1 MEDRVK
7 KIVEEER
14 KKRNVPLEAKLL
26 NGNYH
31 LYRSTSRYDSI
42 TKKAVKVSD
51 YIGRIT
57 KKGIIEKDKGIRSIY
72 EFGNSALV
80 YSLSADII
88 ARLQEYF
95 PDRWSD
101 LYALSVVRLMDP
113 VPLKSV
119 KDRWEKLYLSREIQA
134 HLSSNTLTDILR
146 DAGSDMGAQMDL
158 FQSLIRESRKL
169 AFDLSSIFS
178 RSENINTAAKGHNAD
193 HIYLPQVNMALA
205 FDLDRY
211 RPVFLK
217 PLEGS
222 VRDVKSLR
230 NVLDEIHFDG
240 ILVLDTGFSSQDL
253 AEIMRS
259 DMKLVMPLRRNQDT
273 IDYSIDLRLD
283 LGSSFVYRDRGI
295 RSGFLSRNGFR
306 IYMFQDQ
313 MLMAEESSTF
323 IRMISEKRRTQ
334 NEFQSEYMKFGK
346 ISILSNL
353 KDDPQIIYNLYKQR
367 EEIEQAFD
375 AMKNELEND
384 KSYLSD
390 DDSLRGYFFVSFL
403 SLYLYYSI
411 FVLIRAADLTNKL
424 SVKDV
429 LLKFSKVY
437 KIVGEKKESLSQIPS
452 SVEKIDRLLG
462 TNIFPKRLRS

>member
-1 MEDRVK
+1 MEDWVK

-14 KKRNVPLEAKLL
+14 KKRNIPLEAKLL
-26 NGNYH
+26 NGNYY
-31 LYRSTSRYDSI
+31 LYRSTSRYDRV
-42 TKKAVKVSD
+42 TRKAVKVSD

-57 KKGIIEKDKGIRSIY
+57 KDGITEKGRETRSIY
-72 EFGNSALV
+72 EYGNSTLV
-80 YSLSADII
+80 YSLSGDLI
-88 ARLQEYF
+88 ARLQKYF
-95 PDRWSD
+95 PDRWSG

-119 KDRWEKLYLSREIQA
+119 KDRWEKLYVSREIQA

-146 DAGSDMGAQMDL
+146 DTGSDIGAQMDL
-158 FQSLIRESRKL
+158 FQSLITESRKL

-178 RSENINTAAKGHNAD
+178 RSENLNVAAKGHNAD

-205 FDLDRY
+205 FDLDQY
-211 RPVFLK
+211 RPVFLR

-259 DMKLVMPLRRNQDT
+259 DMKFVMPLRRNQDM
-273 IDYSIDLRLD
+273 IDYSMDLR
-283 LGSSFVYRDRGI
+283 SSFVYRDRGI
-295 RSGFLSRNGFR
+295 RSGFINRNGFR

-323 IRMISEKRRTQ
+323 IRMIAEGRRKQ

-353 KDDPQIIYNLYKQR
+353 KDDPQTIYNLYKQR

-384 KSYLSD
+384 KSYLGD

-403 SLYLYYSI
+403 SLYMYYSI
-411 FVLIRAADLTNKL
+411 FVLIRAADLTSKL

-437 KIVGEKKESLSQIPS
+437 KIVGEKKESLSEIPS

>member
-1 MEDRVK
+1 MEDWVS
-7 KIVEEER
+7 KIVEDER
-14 KKRNVPLEAKLL
+14 RRRNVPLEAKLL
-26 NGNYH
+26 NGNYY
-31 LYRSTSRYDSI
+31 LYRSTSRYDRI

-57 KKGIIEKDKGIRSIY
+57 RDGIIERGNDTRSIY
-72 EFGNSALV
+72 EYGNSTLV
-80 YSLSADII
+80 YSLSGDLI
-88 ARLQEYF
+88 ARLQRYF
-95 PDRWSD
+95 PDRWAD
-101 LYALSVVRLMDP
+101 LFALAMVRLMDP

-119 KDRWEKLYLSREIQA
+119 KDRWEKLCASRDIHA

-158 FQSLIRESRKL
+158 FQSLITESRKL

-178 RSENINTAAKGHNAD
+178 RSENINMVAKGHNAD

-205 FDLDRY
+205 FDLDQY

-222 VRDVKSLR
+222 IRDVKSLR
-230 NVLDEIHFDG
+230 NVLDEIHFNG

-253 AEIMRS
+253 AEIMQS
-259 DMKLVMPLRRNQDT
+259 DMKFIMPLRRNQDM
-273 IDYSIDLRLD
+273 IDYSMDLN
-283 LGSSFVYRDRGI
+283 SSFVYRDRGI
-295 RSGFLSRNGFR
+295 RSGFLNRNGLR

-313 MLMAEESSTF
+313 MLMAEESSTL
-323 IRMISEKRRTQ
+323 IRMIAEKKRIQ
-334 NEFQSEYMKFGK
+334 KEFQQEYMKFGK
-346 ISILSNL
+346 ISILSNV
-353 KDDPQIIYNLYKQR
+353 KDDPETIYNLYKQR

-437 KIVGEKKESLSQIPS
+437 KIVGEKKESLSEIPS

-462 TNIFPKRLRS
+462 TNIFPKRLWS

>member
-1 MEDRVK
+1 MEDWVK
-7 KIVEEER
+7 EIVDEER

-26 NGNYH
+26 NGNYY
-31 LYRSTSRYDSI
+31 LYRSTSRYDR
-42 TKKAVKVSD
+42 TGKKTIKVSE

-57 KKGIIEKDKGIRSIY
+57 KDGIIEKCKDTRSIY
-72 EFGNSALV
+72 EYGNSALV
-80 YSLSADII
+80 YSLSADMI
-88 ARLQEYF
+88 ARLQKYF
-95 PDRWSD
+95 PDRWAD

-119 KDRWEKLYLSREIQA
+119 KERWEKLYASRGIEA
-134 HLSSNTLTDILR
+134 HLSPNTLTGILR
-146 DAGSDMGAQMDL
+146 DTGSDMGAQMDL
-158 FQSLIRESRKL
+158 FQSLVTESGKL

-178 RSENINTAAKGHNAD
+178 RSENLNMAAKGHNAD

-205 FDLDRY
+205 FDLDQY
-211 RPVFLK
+211 RPVFLM

-230 NVLDEIHFDG
+230 NALGLIHFNG

-253 AEIMRS
+253 AEIMRM
-259 DMKLVMPLRRNQDT
+259 DMRFIMPLRRNQDM
-273 IDYSIDLRLD
+273 IDYSMNLN
-283 LGSSFVYRDRGI
+283 SSFVYRDRGI
-295 RSGFLSRNGFR
+295 RSGFINRNGLR

-323 IRMISEKRRTQ
+323 IRMIAEKRRTQ
-334 NEFQSEYMKFGK
+334 KEFQSEYTKFGK
-346 ISILSNL
+346 ISILSNVN
-353 KDDPQIIYNLYKQR
+353 DDPETIYNLYKQR

-437 KIVGEKKESLSQIPS
+437 KIVGGKKETLSEIPS
-452 SVEKIDRLLG
+452 GVEKIDELLG

>member
-1 MEDRVK
+1 MEDWVK
-7 KIVEEER
+7 EIVDEER

-26 NGNYH
+26 NGNYY
-31 LYRSTSRYDSI
+31 LYRSTSRYDR
-42 TKKAVKVSD
+42 TGKKTIKVSE

-57 KKGIIEKDKGIRSIY
+57 KDGIIEKCKDTRSIY
-72 EFGNSALV
+72 EYGNSALV
-80 YSLSADII
+80 YSLSADMI
-88 ARLQEYF
+88 ARLQKYF
-95 PDRWSD
+95 PDRWAD

-119 KDRWEKLYLSREIQA
+119 KERWEKLYASRGIEA
-134 HLSSNTLTDILR
+134 HLSPNTLTGILR
-146 DAGSDMGAQMDL
+146 DTGSDMGAQMDL
-158 FQSLIRESRKL
+158 FQSLVTESGKL

-178 RSENINTAAKGHNAD
+178 RSENLNMAAKGHNAD

-205 FDLDRY
+205 FDLDQY
-211 RPVFLK
+211 RPVFLM

-230 NVLDEIHFDG
+230 NALGLIHFNG

-253 AEIMRS
+253 AEIMRM
-259 DMKLVMPLRRNQDT
+259 DMRFIMPLRRNQDM
-273 IDYSIDLRLD
+273 IDYSMNLN
-283 LGSSFVYRDRGI
+283 SSFVYRDRGI
-295 RSGFLSRNGFR
+295 RSGFINRNGLR

-323 IRMISEKRRTQ
+323 IRMIAEKRRTQ
-334 NEFQSEYMKFGK
+334 KEFQSEYTKFGK
-346 ISILSNL
+346 ISILSNVN
-353 KDDPQIIYNLYKQR
+353 DDPETIYNLYKQR

-437 KIVGEKKESLSQIPS
+437 KIVGGKKETLSEIPS
-452 SVEKIDRLLG
+452 GVEKIDELLV

>member
-1 MEDRVK
+1 VEDWVK
-7 KIVEEER
+7 KIVDEER
-14 KKRNVPLEAKLL
+14 KKRNIPLEAKLL
-26 NGNYH
+26 NGNYY
-31 LYRSTSRYDSI
+31 LYHSTSRYDR
-42 TKKAVKVSD
+42 TNRKAIKVSD

-57 KKGIIEKDKGIRSIY
+57 RAGISGKAEDIRSVY
-72 EFGNSALV
+72 EYGNSALV
-80 YSLSADII
+80 YSLSGDII
-88 ARLQEYF
+88 ARLQRYF
-95 PDRWSD
+95 PDRWAD
-101 LYALSVVRLMDP
+101 LYALSVVRLMDS

-119 KDRWEKLYLSREIQA
+119 KDRWEKMYISREINA
-134 HLSSNTLTDILR
+134 HLSPNTITEILR
-146 DAGSDMGAQMDL
+146 ETGSDMGAQMDL
-158 FQSLIRESRKL
+158 FQSLITESGKL

-178 RSENINTAAKGHNAD
+178 RSENINIAAKGHNAD
-193 HIYLPQVNMALA
+193 HIYLPQINMALA
-205 FDLDRY
+205 FDLDQY

-230 NVLDEIHFDG
+230 KVLEEIDFTG

-253 AEIMRS
+253 VEIMQS
-259 DMKLVMPLRRNQDT
+259 EMKFIMPLRRNQEI
-273 IDYSIDLRLD
+273 IDYDMEMR
-283 LGSSFVYRDRGI
+283 SSFVYRNRGI
-295 RSGFLSRNGFR
+295 RSGFINSKGLR

-323 IRMISEKRRTQ
+323 IKMIAEKKRTQ
-334 NEFQSEYMKFGK
+334 KEFDSESRKFGK
-346 ISILSNL
+346 ISILSNVR
-353 KDDPQIIYNLYKQR
+353 DDPETIYNFYKQR

-384 KSYLSD
+384 KSYLGD
-390 DDSLRGYFFVSFL
+390 DDSIRGYFFVSFL

-437 KIVGEKKESLSQIPS
+437 RIVRGKKETLSEIPS
-452 SVEKIDRLLG
+452 GVEKIDESLG
-462 TNIFPKRLRS
+462 THIFPKILRS

>member
-1 MEDRVK
+1 MEDWVK

-14 KKRNVPLEAKLL
+14 KKRNIPLEAKLL
-26 NGNYH
+26 NGNYY
-31 LYRSTSRYDSI
+31 LYRSTSRSDRI
-42 TKKAVKVSD
+42 TRKTVKVSD

-57 KKGIIEKDKGIRSIY
+57 KDGITEKGKDTRSIY
-72 EFGNSALV
+72 EYGNSALV
-80 YSLSADII
+80 HSLSGDLI
-88 ARLQEYF
+88 ARLQKYF
-95 PDRWSD
+95 PDWWSD
-101 LYALSVVRLMDP
+101 LYALSVIRLMDP

-134 HLSSNTLTDILR
+134 QLSSNTLTDILR
-146 DAGSDMGAQMDL
+146 DAGSDMAAQMDL
-158 FQSLIRESRKL
+158 FQSLITESRKL

-178 RSENINTAAKGHNAD
+178 RSENINMVAKGHNAD
-193 HIYLPQVNMALA
+193 HIYMPQVNTALA
-205 FDLDRY
+205 FDLDQY

-259 DMKLVMPLRRNQDT
+259 DMKFIMPLRRNQDI
-273 IDYSIDLRLD
+273 IDYSMDLR
-283 LGSSFVYRDRGI
+283 SSFVYRDRGI
-295 RSGFLSRNGFR
+295 ISGFLNRNGFR
-306 IYMFQDQ
+306 IYMYLDKK
-313 MLMAEESSTF
+313 LMAEESPTF
-323 IRMISEKRRTQ
+323 IKLIAEGKRKQ

-346 ISILSNL
+346 ISILSNV
-353 KDDPQIIYNLYKQR
+353 KDDPETIYSLYKQR

-384 KSYLSD
+384 KSYLND

-403 SLYLYYSI
+403 SLYMYYSI

-437 KIVGEKKESLSQIPS
+437 KIVGEKKESLSEIPS

-462 TNIFPKRLRS
+462 TNVFPKKLRS

>member
-1 MEDRVK
+1 MEDWVR
-7 KIVEEER
+7 KIVEDER
-14 KKRNVPLEAKLL
+14 KRRNVPLEAKLL
-26 NGNYH
+26 NGNYY
-31 LYRSTSRYDSI
+31 LYRSTSRYDRS
-42 TKKAVKVSD
+42 TGKAVKVSD

-57 KKGIIEKDKGIRSIY
+57 KDGIIEKDRVIRSIY
-72 EFGNSALV
+72 EYGNSALI

-88 ARLQEYF
+88 ARLQKYF

-119 KDRWEKLYLSREIQA
+119 KDRWEKLYASREIQA

-146 DAGSDMGAQMDL
+146 DAGSDMAAQMDL
-158 FQSLIRESRKL
+158 FQSLITESRKL

-178 RSENINTAAKGHNAD
+178 RSVNINIAAKGHNAD

-205 FDLDRY
+205 FDLDQY

-230 NVLDEIHFDG
+230 NVLNEIHFDG

-259 DMKLVMPLRRNQDT
+259 DMKFIMPLRRNQDI
-273 IDYSIDLRLD
+273 IDYSID

-295 RSGFLSRNGFR
+295 RSGFLNRNGFR
-306 IYMFQDQ
+306 IYMYLDR

-323 IRMISEKRRTQ
+323 IKMIAEGKRKQ

-384 KSYLSD
+384 KSYLND

-403 SLYLYYSI
+403 SLYMYYSI

-437 KIVGEKKESLSQIPS
+437 KIVGEKKESLSEIPS
-452 SVEKIDRLLG
+452 SAEKIDMLLG

>member
-1 MEDRVK
+1 LEDWVR
-7 KIVEEER
+7 KIVEDER
-14 KKRNVPLEAKLL
+14 KRRNVPLEAKLL
-26 NGNYH
+26 NGNYY
-31 LYRSTSRYDSI
+31 LYRSTSRYDRS
-42 TKKAVKVSD
+42 TGKAVKVSD

-57 KKGIIEKDKGIRSIY
+57 KDGIIEKDRVIRSIY
-72 EFGNSALV
+72 EYGNSALI

-88 ARLQEYF
+88 ARLQKYF

-119 KDRWEKLYLSREIQA
+119 KDRWEKLYASREIQA

-146 DAGSDMGAQMDL
+146 DAGSDMAAQMDL
-158 FQSLIRESRKL
+158 FQSLITESRKL

-178 RSENINTAAKGHNAD
+178 RSVNINIAAKGHNAD

-205 FDLDRY
+205 FDLDQY

-230 NVLDEIHFDG
+230 NVLNEIHFDG

-259 DMKLVMPLRRNQDT
+259 DMKFIMPLRRNQDI
-273 IDYSIDLRLD
+273 IDYSID

-295 RSGFLSRNGFR
+295 RSGFLNRNGFR
-306 IYMFQDQ
+306 IYMYLDR

-323 IRMISEKRRTQ
+323 IKMIAEGKRKQ

-384 KSYLSD
+384 KSYLND

-403 SLYLYYSI
+403 SLYMYYSI

-437 KIVGEKKESLSQIPS
+437 KIVGEKKESLSEIPS
-452 SVEKIDRLLG
+452 SAEKIDMLLG

>member
-1 MEDRVK
+1 MEDWVK
-7 KIVEEER
+7 KIVSEER

-26 NGNYH
+26 NGNYY
-31 LYRSTSRYDSI
+31 LYRSTSRYDRASRK
-42 TKKAVKVSD
+42 TVKVSE

-57 KKGIIEKDKGIRSIY
+57 VDGISEKEKDIRSIY
-72 EFGNSALV
+72 EYGNSALV
-80 YSLSADII
+80 YSLSVDMI
-88 ARLQEYF
+88 ARLQKYF
-95 PDRWSD
+95 PDRWAD
-101 LYALSVVRLMDP
+101 LYAISAVRLMDS

-119 KDRWEKLYLSREIQA
+119 KDRWDKLHISREIEA
-134 HLSSNTLTDILR
+134 HLSPNTLTEILR
-146 DAGSDMGAQMDL
+146 ETGSDMGAQMDF
-158 FQSLIRESRKL
+158 FQSLITESRKL

-178 RSENINTAAKGHNAD
+178 RSENINIAARGHNAD
-193 HIYLPQVNMALA
+193 HVYLPQINMAMA
-205 FDLDRY
+205 FDLDQY

-217 PLEGS
+217 PIEGS

-230 NVLDEIHFDG
+230 KLLEEIDFHG

-253 AEIMRS
+253 AEIMRT
-259 DMKLVMPLRRNQDT
+259 DMRFIMPLRRNQKM
-273 IDYSIDLRLD
+273 IDY
-283 LGSSFVYRDRGI
+283 GMEMNSSFVYRDRGI
-295 RSGFLSRNGFR
+295 RSGFMNRNGLR

-323 IRMISEKRRTQ
+323 IRIIAEGRRTQ
-334 NEFQSEYMKFGK
+334 KEFSIESRKFGK
-346 ISILSNL
+346 ISILSNVM
-353 KDDPQIIYNLYKQR
+353 DDPETIYSYYKQR

-390 DDSLRGYFFVSFL
+390 EDSIRGYFFVSFL

-411 FVLIRAADLTNKL
+411 FVLIRAADLTSRL

-437 KIVGEKKESLSQIPS
+437 LIARGKREALSEIPS
-452 SVEKIDRLLG
+452 EVEKIDGMLG